1 MMSVSK
7 STEELYGSH
16 ARRFLRW
23 HEERGSDVSD
33 PKRWV
38 DALQEL
44 TVGLS
49 KKTWRLYRNAV
60 TWYLRETYGGV
71 FAGTFLTATDIVEK
85 PQTKSKKLL
94 RHIEPLV
101 LKEVVAALLKR
112 TDENA
117 HRLADLMIAMVATG
131 LRQKEFGAAQLVAR
145 KGWVLVVENAKYR
158 QASEGVPGRGNGPVR
173 ELHIDDSSSPALL
186 ATIERTL
193 VWCRGREWRKTH
205 GPNVNR
211 IFRQVVDDLVRRRKI
226 GSKWK
231 RLRIYDC
238 RHQFSANAKEH
249 LDLMAGEV
257 AAAMGHRSVVTAV
270 SHYGKR
276 SYARSGAVMVRPSS
290 SSLAAV
296 SEASK
301 TKARSLVQRSELAR
315 ASRSPDGQARPGTAR
330 QQDDMGIEPPTVPL
344 REPGRDR

>member
-1 MMSVSK
+1 MSVSK

-16 ARRFLRW
+16 ARRFMRW

-33 PKRWV
+33 PQRWV

-44 TVGLS
+44 TAGLS

-60 TWYLRETYGGV
+60 SWHLRETYGGV

-85 PQTKSKKLL
+85 PPTKTKRLL
-94 RHIEPLV
+94 RHIEPSV
-101 LKEVVAALLKR
+101 LKTIVTTLVER
-112 TDENA
+112 TDERA

-131 LRQKEFGAAQLVAR
+131 LRQKEFAAAELVNR
-145 KGWVLVVENAKYR
+145 NGWVLVVENAKFR
-158 QASEGVPGRGNGPVR
+158 SPTDGVPGRGNGRVR
-173 ELHIDDSSSPALL
+173 ELHIDSNTSPALL
-186 ATIERTL
+186 ETIKRTIA
-193 VWCRGREWRKTH
+193 WCHGREWRKTL
-205 GPNVNR
+205 GPHVNR
-211 IFRQVVDDLVRRRKI
+211 IFRSVIDDLVKRRSI

-276 SYARSGAVMVRPSS
+276 GFASSGAVMVRPSAT
-290 SSLAAV
+290 SLAAV

-301 TKARSLVQRSELAR
+301 TKVRSLVQRSELAR
-315 ASRSPDGQARPGTAR
+315 AGRKPNDGVGHDLAA
-330 QQDDMGIEPPTVPL
+330 
-344 REPGRDR
+344 EPGRGPGEISSSPPGSPSRDE